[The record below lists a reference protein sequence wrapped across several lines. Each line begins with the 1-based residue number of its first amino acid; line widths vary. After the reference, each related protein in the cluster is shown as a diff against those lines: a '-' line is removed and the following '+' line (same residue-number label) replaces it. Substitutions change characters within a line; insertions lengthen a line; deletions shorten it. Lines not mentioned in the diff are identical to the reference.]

1 MINRI
6 SGLDSSKRINFR
18 AKPLISTGSQVA
30 SVAGKSSIMQQVNSM
45 KGVCKEILLRIGND
59 NSLIAKTVAA
69 LGTIKL
75 TQTAITFFATEND
88 GIRLSMPRGPQGE
101 LFKMQLIKDTKPESS
116 IVLDSFGKV
125 VESYGREYI
134 EYAKAKNID
143 LDMIQATVAGIYN
156 SVDEHLFNVR
166 MFMRKFGESNH
177 IAANKLDNIQMPN
190 IEKIFAQQKTATAK
204 AEPEKHMPPAHI
216 MKNLPIKGSESNFS
230 YKAVIDQYAAAQPAE
245 VKTRK
250 GRHKKSS
257 TVEKLVLTTQKAEK
271 KKIIRTKAIAGVVSQ
286 DIQAKILKS
295 LELYEQISG
304 ELKNVSPMTAQGIR
318 KAYGIE
324 KGNDRKLS
332 FSDISIISK
341 TGKNYENQRA
351 LSVVDN
357 ETGDSIKVLD
367 SGKVLKN
374 TKDLSQLPTTR
385 YFHYLSQSEIDD
397 SQQIQKLNQL
407 LDKTIARLED
417 FKLFLDKKSWRKLH
431 NKVLENEVAK
441 VNELNLERLG
451 EIKEKFI
458 SIKERFKKL
467 GSTKSAILRREF
479 GIVSSKSSRLEFTNP
494 LNDGNNYAFNYVTKK
509 AGEFYI
515 IEQIK
520 DGKTEEL
527 LAITPEGKILKNT
540 SVLLGAPV
548 KKKFYT
554 DEEFNANGLSQK
566 VEQCI
571 SILDEKIRSFESFIE
586 KQTSPKPRGRKAV
599 IKEAKEPLVKRSE
612 GMISIKTIQ
621 KFLDKTVADIQSSAD
636 RLRELTGF
644 NSMLDSVAEKL
655 RKSFDEFIQNVKSN

>member
-6 SGLDSSKRINFR
+6 NTLDSSKKISFK
-18 AKPLISTGSQVA
+18 AKPLIPAGPQLA
-30 SVAGKSSIMQQVNSM
+30 SVAGKGLIMQQVNSM

-59 NSLIAKTVAA
+59 NSLIAKTAA
-69 LGTIKL
+69 VLGTIKL
-75 TQTAITFFATEND
+75 TQTAITFLASEND

-125 VESYGREYI
+125 VESYGRESI
-134 EYAKAKNID
+134 EYAKARDID
-143 LDMIQATVAGIYN
+143 LDMIQAIVTGIYN
-156 SVDEHLFNVR
+156 SVDEPLFNVR
-166 MFMRKFGESNH
+166 MFMRKFGQSNN
-177 IAANKLDNIQMPN
+177 ITANKLDNIQMPN
-190 IEKIFAQQKTATAK
+190 IENIIAQQKAAVTK
-204 AEPEKHMPPAHI
+204 VEPRKQMPPAHI
-216 MKNLPIKGSESNFS
+216 IKNLPIKGSESKFS
-230 YKAVIDQYAAAQPAE
+230 YKAVIDQYATIQPAAE
-245 VKTRK
+245 RIKKRSRK
-250 GRHKKSS
+250 LSTAEKS
-257 TVEKLVLTTQKAEK
+257 VLATQKAEK
-271 KKIIRTKAIAGVVSQ
+271 KKITRTKAIAGVVSQ
-286 DIQAKILKS
+286 DIQAKIIKS

-304 ELKNVSPMTAQGIR
+304 ELKNVSPMTAQNIR

-367 SGKVLKN
+367 SGRVLKN
-374 TKDLSQLPTTR
+374 IKDLSQLPSAR

-431 NKVLENEVAK
+431 NRVLENETAK
-441 VNELNLERLG
+441 VDELNIERLG

-571 SILDEKIRSFESFIE
+571 NILDEKIRSFESFIE
-586 KQTSPKPRGRKAV
+586 EQTSPKPRGRKAV
-599 IKEAKEPLVKRSE
+599 IREAKESLATHSE
-612 GMISIKTIQ
+612 GMISVKTIQ

-655 RKSFDEFIQNVKSN
+655 RKSFDEFIQNIRKD